1 MNLSKALLISQ
12 LLAAVSAAA
21 SLRGQDDGR
30 AFADR
35 IIGGTQAVDGR
46 YPYAVSLRDNL
57 GHFCGGSLI
66 APNVVLSAA
75 HCVQP
80 GKLIKVAIGRHD
92 LTNLNDGDEVNV
104 QSQIP
109 HPNYNQDT
117 TDNDFLILIL
127 ERDTTED
134 AGFVRINPNYVSGG
148 MPVTTM
154 GYGDTDP
161 SESVSSLAP
170 ILMHTEVKTVSNE
183 ICSTSSGSVGGISVF
198 GITFGGYNASYKNMI
213 TDNMICARDD
223 GEDSCQGDSGGPLV
237 IRSDTGEDLQVGVVS
252 WGYGCA

>member
-12 LLAAVSAAA
+12 LFAVVSAAA
-21 SLRGQDDGR
+21 YLRGQDDGR
-30 AFADR
+30 ALDDR

-75 HCVQP
+75 HCAQP

-92 LTNLNDGDEVNV
+92 LTNPNDGDEVNV

-109 HPNYNQDT
+109 HPKYNQGT

-134 AGFVRINPNYVSGG
+134 AGFVQVNPNYVSGG
-148 MPVTTM
+148 TPVTTM
-154 GYGDTDP
+154 GYGDTNP

-183 ICSTSSGSVGGISVF
+183 ICSTSSGSVGGWDFF